1 MSMVDITAKPEVMRV
16 AVAEGTIRLRGE
28 TIQAIREGRV
38 KKGDVITAAKL
49 AAVNAV
55 KKTPELVF
63 LAHPIPITDVE
74 VSIRLEEE
82 TSQVRSRVTVKSVG
96 KTGVELEAVLGVMAS
111 LLTIFD
117 MCKYLEKDER
127 GQYPVT
133 VISDIRVVE
142 KVKREVAGAE

>member
-1 MSMVDITAKPEVMRV
+1 LSMVDITAKPEVMRV

-82 TSQVRSRVTVKSVG
+82 ASQVRSRVTVKSVG

>member
-82 TSQVRSRVTVKSVG
+82 ASQVRSRVTVKSPG
-96 KTGVELEAVLGVMAS
+96 LPETF
-111 LLTIFD
+111 LT
-117 MCKYLEKDER
+117 
-127 GQYPVT
+127 
-133 VISDIRVVE
+133 S
-142 KVKREVAGAE
+142 VAT